1 MNSVNRTHLIGA
13 LAGLLLGFLNVPT
26 PVMGQ
31 TVYRAVDEQGNPAF
45 TDRPEE
51 YESAEAID
59 IQVAGTNRNLIVE
72 QQQAKERKAED
83 DAVASEIRAAHAA
96 EDAAAA
102 QNEQDTVTSNCD
114 NAIKRFDTYKNARR
128 LYKEDAT
135 GAKVFLSN
143 EAIDKARTDAK
154 RSVDEWCDS

>member
-72 QQQAKERKAED
+72 QQQAQERKAED

>member
-13 LAGLLLGFLNVPT
+13 LAGLLLGFLNVFT

>member
-1 MNSVNRTHLIGA
+1 MKSVNRTHLIAA
-13 LAGLLLGFLNVPT
+13 LAGLLLGLLYMPT

-31 TVYRAVDEQGNPAF
+31 TVYRAVDEQGNPVF

-59 IQVAGTNRNLIVE
+59 IQVAGTNRNLIFE

-83 DAVASEIRAAHAA
+83 DAIASEIRAAHAA

-135 GAKVFLSN
+135 GEKVFLSN

>member
-1 MNSVNRTHLIGA
+1 VKSANRTHLIAA
-13 LAGLLLGFLNVPT
+13 LVGLLLGSLTVPG

-72 QQQAKERKAED
+72 QRQAKERKAED
-83 DAVASEIRAAHAA
+83 DEVASEIRETHAA
-96 EDAAAA
+96 EDAAEA
-102 QNEQDTVTSNCD
+102 QDEQDAVTSNCD
-114 NAIKRFDTYKNARR
+114 NATKRFDKYKNARR

-135 GAKVFLSN
+135 GAKVFLSD
-143 EAIDKARTDAK
+143 EATDKARTDAK
-154 RSVDEWCDS
+154 HSVDEWCDS